1 MRWCMI
7 KKMQKK
13 TMMTTIMTMSELEL
27 FIWSP
32 NLSPL
37 FIVINYHYNHHYH
50 PPHHYRHHYHHHHHV
65 YIDCYLPIRKLINP
79 LLHLLIISLL
89 PIITSSSTIITSSSI
104 IIIYHHLYHH
114 PWITS
119 SLSRLLGQRNV
130 IYIFFVLALWKATGV
145 YEVFFALTS
154 FVHYFR
160 WTWTEWGILWW
171 MDR

>member
-1 MRWCMI
+1 MI
-7 KKMQKK
+7 VSGDYDHDVGVLINWVCGVMWFL
-13 TMMTTIMTMSELEL
+13 MTMYGNTD
-27 FIWSP
+27 FICFIYRLM
-32 NLSPL
+32 LSIIYWTHL
-37 FIVINYHYNHHYH
+37 
-50 PPHHYRHHYHHHHHV
+50 RTS
-65 YIDCYLPIRKLINP
+65 
-79 LLHLLIISLL
+79 LLHLLIVSLL
-89 PIITSSSTIITSSSI
+89 PIITSPSTIITSSSSI
-104 IIIYHHLYHH
+104 IIIYLY

-171 MDR
+171 MDGWMDGWIDR